1 MAPDPDE
8 VESDAVESDDAEA
21 DGSARDADAGDE
33 FDSMDV
39 RADAP
44 GGGLDLGGLLA
55 SAQEMMAGAQ
65 AAAEEVVEGSAGGGL
80 VTVRV
85 DGQFVFHG
93 ISISPEAVD
102 PDDVSLLEDLVLAAL
117 RDAAAKLHE
126 GQQGALGGLDLGGL
140 DLGGLD
146 LGGLFGGGAADD
158 G

>member
-1 MAPDPDE
+1 MAPDP
-8 VESDAVESDDAEA
+8 ESPDVPEA
-21 DGSARDADAGDE
+21 DLSEPFGVE
-33 FDSMDV
+33 SMDV
-39 RADAP
+39 RAEQA

-85 DGQFVFHG
+85 DGQFTFHDV
-93 ISISPEAVD
+93 SISPEAVD
-102 PDDVSLLEDLVLAAL
+102 PDDVALLEDLVLAAL

-126 GQQGALGGLDLGGL
+126 GQQGALGGLDLGGI